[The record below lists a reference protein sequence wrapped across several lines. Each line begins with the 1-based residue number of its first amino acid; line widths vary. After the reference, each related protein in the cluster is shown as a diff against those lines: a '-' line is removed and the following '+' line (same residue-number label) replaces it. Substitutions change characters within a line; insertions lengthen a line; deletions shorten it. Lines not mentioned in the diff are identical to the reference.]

1 MSAKQLRDCV
11 ATLRSFRA
19 HKLLAVI
26 TITAPP
32 NTDPDCISDG
42 VLEMLDALA
51 AVAGEVG
58 V

>member
-1 MSAKQLRDCV
+1 V
-11 ATLRSFRA
+11 NFTFRA

-42 VLEMLDALA
+42 MLETLDALA
-51 AVAGEVG
+51 AVAAEVG

>member
-1 MSAKQLRDCV
+1 MNF
-11 ATLRSFRA
+11 TFRA

-42 VLEMLDALA
+42 MLEMLDALVA
-51 AVAGEVG
+51 MAGEVG

>member
-1 MSAKQLRDCV
+1 M
-11 ATLRSFRA
+11 
-19 HKLLAVI
+19 

-42 VLEMLDALA
+42 VLEMPDTLA